1 MRDALKSGFV
11 KPTAALYLVRQ
22 PNAVSKAISPPK
34 AKPSLPTHPVAST
47 IGDDVSPM
55 PPVTLPYSWQY

>member
-1 MRDALKSGFV
+1 
-11 KPTAALYLVRQ
+11 LVRQ

-34 AKPSLPTHPVAST
+34 AKPSLPMHPVAST